1 MKLWKAIL
9 ATALL
14 VGLCSCNRGEMG
26 YSYIDTSEVETGQ
39 VFIFY
44 APASSNLAPFI
55 SRNITSITK
64 SGLPHGSSRKTVL
77 TFAHM
82 DSGEAHLLKISAD
95 EFGNP
100 VSDTLLTVEAGRSAS
115 DPEIVSRV
123 LGKVVEEYPESSNIY
138 TLIMSS
144 HGTGWLPRGAT
155 ADFGNDVI
163 VWDSPRKKSFG
174 SEKIN
179 GVFWDI
185 SIQDLAA
192 AIPMKLESLI
202 FDACLMGGI
211 EVAYE
216 LREKVGKLCVSAA
229 EVPGNG
235 FIYSEFASDL
245 LADAATPEYF
255 SKVFF
260 EHYKVAQE
268 TGTPSEDSYYGATV
282 TVVDC
287 SKLAPLADVCTTLF
301 EKYRTAIAALN
312 PAEVQRYHRI
322 HSSVDY
328 YRDFFDLEDILLKAG
343 INAEEKASLEAA
355 LEGCI
360 TYKDATS
367 SFMKNFGGFDIDCYS
382 GLSMYLPNKGNA
394 TLDEFYKTLA
404 WNKATK
410 LVE

>member
-1 MKLWKAIL
+1 MKFWKAIL
-9 ATALL
+9 ALTLL
-14 VGLCSCNRGEMG
+14 AALCSCNRGEMG
-26 YSYIDTSEVETGQ
+26 FSYTEPSDGPGE

-44 APASSNLAPFI
+44 APAASNLAPYI
-55 SRNITSITK
+55 SRNISCITK
-64 SGLPHGSSRKTVL
+64 SGLPYGSSRKTVL

-82 DSGEAHLLKISAD
+82 DSGEAHLLKISSD
-95 EFGNP
+95 EFGKL

-115 DPEIVSRV
+115 DPEIISRV
-123 LGKVVEEYPESSNIY
+123 LGKVLEKYPVDSNVF
-138 TLIMSS
+138 TLILSS

-185 SIQDLAA
+185 SIQDLAE
-192 AIPMKLESLI
+192 AIPMRVESLV
-202 FDACLMGGI
+202 FDACFMGGI

-216 LREKVGKLCVSAA
+216 LREKVGKLCCSTA

-235 FIYSEFASDL
+235 FIYTDFASDL
-245 LADAATPEYF
+245 LADAATPESF

-260 EHYKVAQE
+260 EHYKNAQE
-268 TGTPSEDSYYGATV
+268 TGIPSEDSYYGATV
-282 TVVDC
+282 TVVEC
-287 SKLAPLADVCTTLF
+287 SKLAPLAELCASLF
-301 EKYRTAIAALN
+301 QKYRAAIAAVN
-312 PAEVQRYHRI
+312 AAEVQRYHRI

-343 INAEEKASLEAA
+343 ITSEEKAALEAA
-355 LEGCI
+355 LDGCI
-360 TYKDATS
+360 TYKAATS
-367 SFMKNFGGFDIDCYS
+367 SFMKNFGGFDIDFYC

-394 TLDEFYKTLA
+394 TLDAFYKTLA